1 MKIRKMLGILLA
13 LVLVFSVVM
22 TGCKK
27 TEKTDTKDSAKEDT
41 TTVQEDTSDSDSSDA
56 AVTEA
61 APATETAKKIIIF
74 QSKVEIT
81 DQLEACA
88 KAYTDE
94 TGVEVEVWGTTGDD
108 YLQQLKIKLGNN
120 QGPTVF
126 SLAPG
131 SESNEL
137 KAYLADLSDLSFVG
151 DIADNMANVIDGKTV
166 GIPYTMEGFGVVYNK
181 SLIDASK
188 VTDVTSFVKMLQDQ
202 KAAGVNGFSLSQE
215 SYFLIGHI
223 LNTPFALQADPM
235 DYINKLVAGEV
246 TMQDTPEFKDFAD
259 LMVAIRENT
268 NNPLEVNYDTETG
281 DFATG
286 KSASIHQGNWCYG
299 MFKDYDVSFD
309 MGMMPLPISGND
321 KIAVSVPTCW
331 YVNSQ
336 ASDAE
341 IQAGKDF
348 INWLYT
354 SETGKKYLMEEFGF
368 IPVLKTMQSPKL
380 DPLSQSVSEYAAA
393 GKTISWPMSYW
404 PSGIVDVYL
413 VPVAQ
418 EFFTTDMTA
427 DEFLAKL
434 TDAFVE
440 AGKKQ

>member
-1 MKIRKMLGILLA
+1 MKLRKIVGVLLA
-13 LVLVFSVVM
+13 ATILMSIIL
-22 TGCKK
+22 TGCA
-27 TEKTDTKDSAKEDT
+27 AKEEGNNAAKTTEGAGDKKKDT
-41 TTVQEDTSDSDSSDA
+41 GADEKA
-56 AVTEA
+56 
-61 APATETAKKIIIF
+61 AKKIIVF

-88 KAYTDE
+88 KAYKEE

-108 YLQQLKIKLGNN
+108 YLQQLKIKLGNK

-131 SESNEL
+131 SESEEL

-151 DIADNMANVIDGKTV
+151 DIAANMADELDGKTV

-188 VTDVTSFVKMLQDQ
+188 VTDYDSFVKMLKDQ

-223 LNTPFALQADPM
+223 LNTPFALQADPAGF
-235 DYINKLVAGEV
+235 INKLAAGEV
-246 TMQDTPEFKDFAD
+246 ALQDTPEFVEFAKF
-259 LMVAIRENT
+259 MEAIKENT
-268 NNPLEVNYDTETG
+268 KNPLEVNYDTETG

-286 KSASIHQGNWCYG
+286 KNASIHQGNWCYG
-299 MFKDYDVSFD
+299 MFADYDVDFE

-321 KIAVSVPTCW
+321 KIAASVPSCW
-331 YVNSQ
+331 YVNSLAAQ
-336 ASDAE
+336 EE

-348 INWLYT
+348 LNWLYT
-354 SETGKKYLMEEFGF
+354 SDTGTKYLMEEFGF
-368 IPVLKTMQSPKL
+368 IPVLSTMQSPKL
-380 DPLSQSVSEYAAA
+380 DPLSQAVSEYAAQ
-393 GKTISWPMSYW
+393 GKTISWPMSKW
-404 PSGIVDVYL
+404 PAGIVDVYL

-418 EFFTTDMTA
+418 EFFTTDMSGT
-427 DEFLAKL
+427 DFLVKL
-434 TDAFVE
+434 TDAFVQ
-440 AGKKQ
+440 AGNK

>member
-1 MKIRKMLGILLA
+1 MKLRKMLGILLA
-13 LVLVFSVVM
+13 TSMIFSVIL
-22 TGCKK
+22 TGCG
-27 TEKTDTKDSAKEDT
+27 KTDEVTEGT
-41 TTVQEDTSDSDSSDA
+41 NTEDTSSEP
-56 AVTEA
+56 TEA
-61 APATETAKKIIIF
+61 AKAEDTDTADTAEETTPAAKKIIVF
-74 QSKVEIT
+74 QSKVEIS

-88 KAYTDE
+88 EAYQAE

-131 SESNEL
+131 SESEEL
-137 KAYLADLSDLSFVG
+137 KAYLTDLSDLSFVG
-151 DIADNMANVIDGKTV
+151 DISANMANEIDGKVV
-166 GIPYTMEGFGVVYNK
+166 GIPYTMEGFGMVYNK
-181 SLIDASK
+181 NLIDASK
-188 VTDVTSFVKMLQDQ
+188 VTDFNSFAAMLAEQ
-202 KAAGVNGFSLSQE
+202 KAAGINGFSLSQE

-223 LNTPFALQADPM
+223 LNTPFALQADAES
-235 DYINKLVAGEV
+235 YINQLVAGEV
-246 TMQDTPEFKDFAD
+246 KMQDTPEFVEFGKF
-259 LMVAIRENT
+259 MEAIRENT

-286 KSASIHQGNWCYG
+286 KTASIHQGNWCYG
-299 MFKDYDVSFD
+299 MFADYDVTFD

-321 KIAVSVPTCW
+321 KIAASVPTCW

-336 ASDAE
+336 AAADE

-348 INWLYT
+348 LNWLYT

-368 IPVLKTMQSPKL
+368 IPVLTTMESPKL

-393 GKTISWPMSYW
+393 GKTISWPMSKW
-404 PSGIVDVYL
+404 PAGIVDVYL

-418 EFFTTDMTA
+418 EFFTSDMTGT
-427 DEFLAKL
+427 ELLEKL
-434 TDAFVE
+434 TDAFVQ
-440 AGKKQ
+440 AGK

>member
-1 MKIRKMLGILLA
+1 MKLRKILGVLLTTTMI
-13 LVLVFSVVM
+13 FSVAL
-22 TGCKK
+22 TGCGK
-27 TEKTDTKDSAKEDT
+27 TEEKTESTDAKVTPAT
-41 TTVQEDTSDSDSSDA
+41 TAEATDPTEKPAQT
-56 AVTEA
+56 TEA
-61 APATETAKKIIIF
+61 AKKIIVF
-74 QSKVEIT
+74 QSKVEIS

-88 KAYTDE
+88 KAYQEE

-131 SESNEL
+131 SESTEL
-137 KAYLADLSDLSFVG
+137 KAYLADLSDLSFIG
-151 DIADNMANVIDGKTV
+151 DISANMANQIDGKVV

-181 SLIDASK
+181 NLIDASK
-188 VTDVTSFVKMLQDQ
+188 VTDYDSFAAMLAEQ
-202 KAAGVNGFSLSQE
+202 KAAGINGFSLSQE

-223 LNTPFALQADPM
+223 LNTPFALQADPQ

-246 TMQDTPEFKDFAD
+246 TMQDTPEFVDFAKF
-259 LMVAIRENT
+259 MEAIRANT
-268 NNPLEVNYDTETG
+268 SNPLEVNYDSQTG

-286 KSASIHQGNWCYG
+286 KTASIHQGNWSYG
-299 MFKDYDVSFD
+299 MFTDYDVTFD

-321 KIAVSVPTCW
+321 KIAASVPTCW

-336 ASDAE
+336 ATAPE

-368 IPVLKTMQSPKL
+368 IPVLTTMTSPKL
-380 DPLSQSVSEYAAA
+380 DPLSQAVSEYAAA

-404 PSGIVDVYL
+404 PAGIVDVYL

-418 EFFTTDMTA
+418 EFFTTDMTGT
-427 DEFLAKL
+427 EFLESL
-434 TDAFVE
+434 TKAFVE
-440 AGKKQ
+440 AGK

>member
-1 MKIRKMLGILLA
+1 MKKRKLLSILLVITMVLSIA
-13 LVLVFSVVM
+13 L
-22 TGCKK
+22 TGCGKK
-27 TEKTDTKDSAKEDT
+27 QDGSTDAGKDGEQKP
-41 TTVQEDTSDSDSSDA
+41 A
-56 AVTEA
+56 AS
-61 APATETAKKIIIF
+61 KIVVF
-74 QSKVEIT
+74 QSKVEII
-81 DQLEACA
+81 DQLEAAA

-131 SESNEL
+131 SESEEL

-151 DIADNMANVIDGKTV
+151 DIAENMANKIDGKVV

-188 VTDVTSFVKMLQDQ
+188 ITDTAAFKNMLTEQ
-202 KAAGVNGFSLSQE
+202 KANGINGFSLSSE

-223 LNTPFALQADPM
+223 LNTPFALQADPQ
-235 DYINKLVAGEV
+235 DYIKKLVAGEV
-246 TMQDTPEFKDFAD
+246 KMKDTPEFVEFAD
-259 LMVAIRENT
+259 LMVAVRENT
-268 NNPLEVNYDTETG
+268 NNPLEVNYDKETG

-286 KSASIHQGNWCYG
+286 KSASIHQGNWSYS
-299 MFKDYDVSFD
+299 MFTDYDVTFE

-321 KIAVSVPTCW
+321 KVAVSVPSCW

-336 ASDAE
+336 ATDAE

-354 SETGKKYLMEEFGF
+354 SETGKNYLMKEFGF
-368 IPVLKTMQSPKL
+368 IPVVSTMTNDKL

-393 GKTISWPMSYW
+393 GKTISWPMSFW
-404 PSGIVDVYL
+404 PAGIVDVYL

-427 DEFLAKL
+427 EQFLDAL
-434 TDAFVE
+434 TNAFVE
-440 AGKKQ
+440 AGNK

>member
-1 MKIRKMLGILLA
+1 MKIRKLLGILL
-13 LVLVFSVVM
+13 VFVMVFSVM
-22 TGCKK
+22 LTGCKK
-27 TEKTDTKDSAKEDT
+27 SDETDTKDTTKEGTSAEGEK
-41 TTVQEDTSDSDSSDA
+41 
-56 AVTEA
+56 TEA
-61 APATETAKKIIIF
+61 AKKIIVF
-74 QSKVEIT
+74 QSKVEIS

-88 KAYTDE
+88 EAYEAE

-131 SESNEL
+131 SESQEL
-137 KAYLADLSDLSFVG
+137 KAYLADLSDLSFIG
-151 DIADNMANVIDGKTV
+151 DIAENMANVIDGKTV

-188 VTDVTSFVKMLQDQ
+188 VTDKASFVKMLQDQ
-202 KAAGVNGFSLSQE
+202 KTAGVNGFSLSQE

-246 TMQDTPEFKDFAD
+246 TMQDTPEFKEFAE
-259 LMVAIRENT
+259 LMTAVRENT

-299 MFKDYDVSFD
+299 MFTDYDINFE

-336 ASDAE
+336 ASAAE
-341 IQAGKDF
+341 IQAGKNF
-348 INWLYT
+348 ITWLYT

-368 IPVLKTMQSPKL
+368 IPVLKTMESPKL

-404 PSGIVDVYL
+404 PAGIVDVYL

-427 DEFLAKL
+427 DEFLAAL
-434 TDAFVE
+434 TNAFVE
-440 AGKKQ
+440 AGKKK

>member
-1 MKIRKMLGILLA
+1 MKLRKILGVLLTTTMI
-13 LVLVFSVVM
+13 FSVAL
-22 TGCKK
+22 TGCGK
-27 TEKTDTKDSAKEDT
+27 TEEKTESTDAKVTPAT
-41 TTVQEDTSDSDSSDA
+41 TAEATDPTEKPAQT
-56 AVTEA
+56 TEA
-61 APATETAKKIIIF
+61 AKKIIVF
-74 QSKVEIT
+74 QSKVEIS

-88 KAYTDE
+88 KAYQEE

-131 SESNEL
+131 SESTEL
-137 KAYLADLSDLSFVG
+137 KAYLADLSDLSFIG
-151 DIADNMANVIDGKTV
+151 DISANMANQIDGKVV

-181 SLIDASK
+181 NLIDASK
-188 VTDVTSFVKMLQDQ
+188 VTDYDSFAAMLAEQ
-202 KAAGVNGFSLSQE
+202 KAAGINGFSLSQE

-223 LNTPFALQADPM
+223 LNTPFALQADPQ

-246 TMQDTPEFKDFAD
+246 TMQDTPEFVDFAKF
-259 LMVAIRENT
+259 MEAIRANT
-268 NNPLEVNYDTETG
+268 SNPLEVNYDSQTG

-286 KSASIHQGNWCYG
+286 KTASIHQGNWSYG
-299 MFKDYDVSFD
+299 MFTDYDVTFD

-321 KIAVSVPTCW
+321 KIAASVPTCW

-336 ASDAE
+336 ATAPE

-368 IPVLKTMQSPKL
+368 IPVLTTMTSPKL
-380 DPLSQSVSEYAAA
+380 DPLSQAVSEYAAA

-404 PSGIVDVYL
+404 PAGIVDVYL

-418 EFFTTDMTA
+418 EFFTTDMTGT
-427 DEFLAKL
+427 EFLEAL
-434 TDAFVE
+434 TKAFVE
-440 AGKKQ
+440 AGK

>member
-1 MKIRKMLGILLA
+1 MKLRKLVWILLTA
-13 LVLVFSVVM
+13 ILIFSFTL

-27 TEKTDTKDSAKEDT
+27 TEE
-41 TTVQEDTSDSDSSDA
+41 SSGNGDQ
-56 AVTEA
+56 TEA
-61 APATETAKKIIIF
+61 ASKIVIF
-74 QSKVEIT
+74 QSKVEIA

-88 KAYTDE
+88 KAYTEE

-131 SESNEL
+131 AESQEL
-137 KAYLADLSDLSFVG
+137 KAYLSDLSDLSFINN
-151 DIADNMANVIDGKTV
+151 IADNMADQIDGKVV

-181 SLIDASK
+181 SLIDAAK
-188 VTDVTSFVKMLQDQ
+188 VTDLASFKNMLTEQ
-202 KAAGVNGFSLSQE
+202 KANGINGFSLSQE

-223 LNTPFALQADPM
+223 LNTPFALQADPK

-246 TMQDTPEFKDFAD
+246 TMQDTPEFKEFAD
-259 LMVAIRENT
+259 LLVAVRGNT
-268 NNPLEVNYDTETG
+268 NNPLEVNYDSETG

-286 KSASIHQGNWCYG
+286 KSASIHQGNWCYS
-299 MFKDYDVSFD
+299 MFKDYDVNFE
-309 MGMMPLPISGND
+309 MGIMPLPISAND
-321 KIAVSVPTCW
+321 KVAVSVPTCW

-336 ASDAE
+336 ATEAE

-348 INWLYT
+348 INWIYT
-354 SETGKKYLMEEFGF
+354 SETGAKYLMSEFGF
-368 IPVLKTMQSPKL
+368 IPVVDTMNNENL
-380 DPLSQSVSEYAAA
+380 DPISQEVAKYAAE

-404 PSGIVDVYL
+404 PAGIVDVYL

-427 DEFLAKL
+427 EEFLEKL
-434 TDAFVE
+434 TKAFIE
-440 AGKKQ
+440 AGSK

>member
-1 MKIRKMLGILLA
+1 MKKRKILSVLLTVILL
-13 LVLVFSVVM
+13 FSM
-22 TGCKK
+22 MLAGCKK
-27 TEKTDTKDSAKEDT
+27 AEETADTTDTADTADT
-41 TTVQEDTSDSDSSDA
+41 TDTADTSDKA
-56 AVTEA
+56 EA
-61 APATETAKKIIIF
+61 AKKIIIF

-108 YLQQLKIKLGNN
+108 YFQQLKLKLGNN

-137 KAYLADLSDLSFVG
+137 KSYLADLSDLSFVG
-151 DIADNMANVIDGKTV
+151 DIAANMANEVDGKVV

-188 VTDVTSFVKMLQDQ
+188 ITDRASFEQMLKDQ

-223 LNTPFALQADPM
+223 LNTPFALQADPL

-246 TMQDTPEFKDFAD
+246 KMQDTPEFVEFAN

-268 NNPLEVNYDTETG
+268 NNPLEINYPGETG

-299 MFKDYDVSFD
+299 EFKDYDVTFD

-321 KIAVSVPTCW
+321 KLAVSVPTCW
-331 YVNSQ
+331 YVNNT
-336 ASDAE
+336 ASAAE
-341 IQAGKDF
+341 IKAGKDF

-354 SETGKKYLMEEFGF
+354 SETGKKYLMDEFGF
-368 IPVLKTMQSPKL
+368 IPVVKTMQSSKL
-380 DPLSQSVSEYAAA
+380 NPLSQAVSEYAAA

-404 PSGIVDVYL
+404 PAGIVDVFL

-434 TDAFVE
+434 TDAFVQ
-440 AGKKQ
+440 AGKK

>member
-1 MKIRKMLGILLA
+1 MKMKKILGILLVTTMVCSMF
-13 LVLVFSVVM
+13 L
-22 TGCKK
+22 TGCGK
-27 TEKTDTKDSAKEDT
+27 KEDT
-41 TTVQEDTSDSDSSDA
+41 TQETTPAQDTKATEAPKAEEKDA
-56 AVTEA
+56 AEE
-61 APATETAKKIIIF
+61 APASASKIIIF

-131 SESNEL
+131 SESEEL
-137 KAYLADLSDLSFVG
+137 KAYLSDLSDLSFVG
-151 DIADNMANVIDGKTV
+151 DIAANMANEIDGKVV
-166 GIPYTMEGFGVVYNK
+166 GIPYTMEGFGLVYNK

-188 VTDVTSFVKMLQDQ
+188 VTDYDTFAQMLKDQ
-202 KAAGVNGFSLSQE
+202 KAAGINGFSLSQE

-223 LNTPFALQADPM
+223 LNTPFALQADPQ

-246 TMQDTPEFKDFAD
+246 TMQDTPEFVEFGKF
-259 LMVAIRENT
+259 MEAIRENT
-268 NNPLEVNYDTETG
+268 SNPLEVNYDTETG

-286 KSASIHQGNWCYG
+286 KNASIHQGNWCYG
-299 MFKDYDVSFD
+299 MFADYDVNFE

-321 KIAVSVPTCW
+321 KIAASVPTCW

-336 ASDAE
+336 AKPEE

-348 INWLYT
+348 LNWLYT

-368 IPVLKTMQSPKL
+368 IPVLSTMTSPKL
-380 DPLSQSVSEYAAA
+380 DPLSQAVSEYAAA
-393 GKTISWPMSYW
+393 GKTISWPMSKW
-404 PSGIVDVYL
+404 PAGIVDVYL
-413 VPVAQ
+413 VPIAQ
-418 EFFTTDMTA
+418 EFFTTEMTGT
-427 DEFLAKL
+427 EFLTKL
-434 TDAFVE
+434 SDAFVQ
-440 AGKKQ
+440 AGK

>member
-1 MKIRKMLGILLA
+1 MKMKKMLGILLA
-13 LVLVFSVVM
+13 AVMVFSM
-22 TGCKK
+22 FLTGCGK
-27 TEKTDTKDSAKEDT
+27 KEDT
-41 TTVQEDTSDSDSSDA
+41 TQETTPAQD
-56 AVTEA
+56 TEA
-61 APATETAKKIIIF
+61 TEAPKAEEKEAAEEAPVAAGKIIIF

-131 SESNEL
+131 SESEEL
-137 KAYLADLSDLSFVG
+137 KAYLSDLSDLTFVG
-151 DIADNMANVIDGKTV
+151 DIAANMANEIDGKVV
-166 GIPYTMEGFGVVYNK
+166 GIPYTMEGFGLVYNK

-188 VTDVTSFVKMLQDQ
+188 VTNYDSFVQMLKDQ

-223 LNTPFALQADPM
+223 LNTPFALQADPQ

-246 TMQDTPEFKDFAD
+246 TMQDTPEFVEFGKF
-259 LMVAIRENT
+259 MEAIRENT
-268 NNPLEVNYDTETG
+268 GNPLEVNYDTETG

-286 KSASIHQGNWCYG
+286 KNASIHQGNWCYG
-299 MFKDYDVSFD
+299 MFKDYDVNFE

-321 KIAVSVPTCW
+321 KIAASVPTCW

-336 ASDAE
+336 AKPEE

-348 INWLYT
+348 LNWLYT

-368 IPVLKTMQSPKL
+368 IPVLSTMTSPNL
-380 DPLSQSVSEYAAA
+380 DPLSKAVSEYAAA
-393 GKTISWPMSYW
+393 GKTISWPMSKW
-404 PSGIVDVYL
+404 PAGIVDVYL
-413 VPVAQ
+413 VPIAQ
-418 EFFTTDMTA
+418 EFFTTDMTGT
-427 DEFLAKL
+427 EFLTKL
-434 TDAFVE
+434 SDAFVQ
-440 AGKKQ
+440 AGK